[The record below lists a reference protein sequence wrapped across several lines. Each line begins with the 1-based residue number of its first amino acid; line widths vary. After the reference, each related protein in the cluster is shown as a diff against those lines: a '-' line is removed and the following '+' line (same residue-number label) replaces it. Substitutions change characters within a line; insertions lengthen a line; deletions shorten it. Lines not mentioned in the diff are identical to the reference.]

1 VKITALALLLTV
13 CSYATGGD
21 VVWEPPVIIDPPNP
35 QAGDIVRVGLYE
47 MFYPPCLGIPQEN
60 SIGETHSVRTEANT
74 ITIDVLATTGPICN
88 PIPISPAPRK
98 YYVLGPFPEGEYQLN
113 TNFIEVSGFPPD
125 LIPPF
130 PLPDFFVPHPYGP
143 TISFIVRGQ
152 PEPVP
157 ALSLPAVLFLLGG
170 VFLYSLIAL
179 RR

>member
-1 VKITALALLLTV
+1 MRTTFLAILLIL
-13 CSYATGGD
+13 ATESFGGD
-21 VVWEPPVIIDPPNP
+21 PEWEPPVIIDPPNP
-35 QAGDIVRVGLYE
+35 QAGDVVRVGLYE

-60 SIGETHSVRTEANT
+60 SIGETHSVVTEENL

-98 YYVLGPFPEGEYQLN
+98 YYELGSFPEGEYQLN
-113 TNFIEVSGFPPD
+113 TNFIEVSGFPPE

-130 PLPDFFVPHPYGP
+130 PLPDFFVPHAYGP
-143 TISFIVRGQ
+143 VISFMVRGQ

-157 ALSLPAVLFLLGG
+157 ALSLPVVLILLGG
-170 VFLYSLIAL
+170 VFIYSLIAL